1 MNKRRVVITGLG
13 ALAPNGNS
21 VSDYWNSLISGRS
34 GINHITSFDTEN
46 LNVKIAGELSNF
58 NPEDH
63 FDRKEIRKLDPFTI
77 YHLVSSKEA
86 ISNSGLNEDKL
97 DLNRVGVMIGSGVGG
112 IQTLED
118 QHGTYSSRGQRR
130 VSPFFVPRMIAN
142 IAAGNLAIKY
152 GFKGPNQTIISA
164 CASGTDA
171 IGLASR
177 VIQYGDADV
186 MITGGTEASITGLT
200 ISGFANIKALST
212 QNENPKTASKPFDA
226 MRDGFVLG
234 EGSASIVLEELSHAK
249 KRNANILAELV
260 GYGSTDDAFHITQ
273 PSAGGEGAIR
283 AMKNAISDANL
294 SIENIDYINAH
305 GTSTP
310 FNDKTESAAISSLFG
325 SHAKKLKV
333 SSTKSMIGHALGASG
348 ALEAVA
354 CILALQNNIL
364 PPTINYKN
372 PDPECELDYVPNNSQ
387 EFETNVAMSN
397 SFGFGG
403 HNGVIL
409 MKKWDG
415 EKN

>member
-21 VSDYWNSLISGRS
+21 VSDYWDSLISGRS

-58 NPEDH
+58 NPEYH

-387 EFETNVAMSN
+387 EFETNLAMSN

>member
-21 VSDYWNSLISGRS
+21 VPEYWDALISGTS
-34 GINHITSFDTEN
+34 GIDHITYFDTEN
-46 LNVKIAGELSNF
+46 LSVKIAGELSNF
-58 NPEDH
+58 NPEDY
-63 FDRKEIRKLDPFTI
+63 FDKKEIRKLDPFTI
-77 YHLVSSKEA
+77 YHLISSIEA
-86 ISNSGLNEDKL
+86 ISNSGINEDNL

-112 IQTLED
+112 IQTLEE
-118 QHGTYSSRGQRR
+118 QHGTYKSRGQRR

-152 GFKGPNQTIISA
+152 GFKGPNQTVISA

-177 VIQYGDADV
+177 IIQYGDADV

-212 QNENPKTASKPFDA
+212 QNDTPKTASKPFDA

-234 EGSASIVLEELSHAK
+234 EGSASIVLEELTHAR
-249 KRNANILAELV
+249 KRNANILGELV

-283 AMKNAISDANL
+283 AMKNAVLDANL
-294 SIENIDYINAH
+294 SLNDVDYINAH

-310 FNDKTESAAISSLFG
+310 FNDITESAAITSLFG
-325 SHAKKLKV
+325 EHAQKLKV

-354 CILALQNNIL
+354 CILAINHNIL
-364 PPTINYKN
+364 PPTINYKDS
-372 PDPECELDYVPNNSQ
+372 DPECNLDYVANNSQ
-387 EFETNVAMSN
+387 KSEVNIAMSN

-409 MKKWDG
+409 LKKWSG
-415 EKN
+415 K

>member
-21 VSDYWNSLISGRS
+21 VSDYWDSLISGRS

-387 EFETNVAMSN
+387 EFETNLAMSN

-403 HNGVIL
+403 HNSVIL

>member
-21 VSDYWNSLISGRS
+21 VPEYWDALISGTS
-34 GINHITSFDTEN
+34 GIDHITYFDTEN
-46 LNVKIAGELSNF
+46 LSVKIAGELSDF
-58 NPEDH
+58 NPEDY
-63 FDRKEIRKLDPFTI
+63 FDKKEIRKLDPFTI
-77 YHLVSSKEA
+77 YHLISSIEA
-86 ISNSGLNEDKL
+86 ISNSGINEDNL

-112 IQTLED
+112 IQTLEE
-118 QHGTYSSRGQRR
+118 QHGIYKTRGQRR

-152 GFKGPNQTIISA
+152 GFKGPNQTVISA

-177 VIQYGDADV
+177 IIQYGDADV

-212 QNENPKTASKPFDA
+212 QNDTPKTASKPFDA

-234 EGSASIVLEELSHAK
+234 EGSASIVLEELTHAR
-249 KRNANILAELV
+249 KRNANILGELV

-283 AMKNAISDANL
+283 AMKNAVLDANL
-294 SIENIDYINAH
+294 SLNDVDYINAH

-310 FNDKTESAAISSLFG
+310 FNDKTESAAITSLFG
-325 SHAKKLKV
+325 EHAQKLKV

-354 CILALQNNIL
+354 CILAINHNIL
-364 PPTINYKN
+364 PPTINYKDS
-372 PDPECELDYVPNNSQ
+372 DPECNLDYVANNSQ
-387 EFETNVAMSN
+387 KSEVNIAMSN

-409 MKKWDG
+409 LKKWSG
-415 EKN
+415 K

>member
-21 VSDYWNSLISGRS
+21 VPEYWDALISGTS
-34 GINHITSFDTEN
+34 GIDHITYFDTEN
-46 LNVKIAGELSNF
+46 LSVKIAGELSNF
-58 NPEDH
+58 NPEDY
-63 FDRKEIRKLDPFTI
+63 FDKKEIRKLDPFTI
-77 YHLVSSKEA
+77 YHLISSIEA
-86 ISNSGLNEDKL
+86 ISNSGINEDNL

-112 IQTLED
+112 IQTLEE
-118 QHGTYSSRGQRR
+118 QHGTYKSRGQRR

-152 GFKGPNQTIISA
+152 GFKGPNQTVISA

-177 VIQYGDADV
+177 IIQYGDADV

-212 QNENPKTASKPFDA
+212 QNDTPKTASKPSDA

-234 EGSASIVLEELSHAK
+234 EGSASIVLEELTHAR
-249 KRNANILAELV
+249 KRNAHIIGELV
-260 GYGSTDDAFHITQ
+260 GYGSTDDAFHINH

-283 AMKNAISDANL
+283 AMKNAVLDANL
-294 SIENIDYINAH
+294 SLNDVDYINAH

-310 FNDKTESAAISSLFG
+310 FNDKTESAAITSLFG
-325 SHAKKLKV
+325 EHAQKLKV

-354 CILALQNNIL
+354 CILAINHNIL
-364 PPTINYKN
+364 PPTINYKDS
-372 PDPECELDYVPNNSQ
+372 DPECNLDYVPNNSQ
-387 EFETNVAMSN
+387 KSEVNIAMSN

-409 MKKWDG
+409 LKKWSG
-415 EKN
+415 K

>member
-21 VSDYWNSLISGRS
+21 VPEYWDALISGTS
-34 GINHITSFDTEN
+34 GIDHITYFDTEN
-46 LNVKIAGELSNF
+46 LSVKIAGELSNF
-58 NPEDH
+58 NPEDY
-63 FDRKEIRKLDPFTI
+63 FDKKEIRKLDPFTI
-77 YHLVSSKEA
+77 YHLISSIEA
-86 ISNSGLNEDKL
+86 ISNSGINEDNL

-112 IQTLED
+112 IQTLEE
-118 QHGTYSSRGQRR
+118 QHGTYKSRGQRR

-152 GFKGPNQTIISA
+152 GFKGPNQTVISA

-177 VIQYGDADV
+177 IIQYGDADV

-212 QNENPKTASKPFDA
+212 QNDTPKTASKPFDA

-234 EGSASIVLEELSHAK
+234 EGSASIVLEELTHAR
-249 KRNANILAELV
+249 KRNAHILGELV

-283 AMKNAISDANL
+283 AMKNAVLDANL
-294 SIENIDYINAH
+294 SLNDVDYINAH

-310 FNDKTESAAISSLFG
+310 FNDKTESAAITSLFG
-325 SHAKKLKV
+325 EHAQKLKV

-354 CILALQNNIL
+354 CILAINHNIL
-364 PPTINYKN
+364 PPTINYKDS
-372 PDPECELDYVPNNSQ
+372 DPECNLDYVPNNSQ
-387 EFETNVAMSN
+387 KSEVNIAMSN

-409 MKKWDG
+409 LKKWSG
-415 EKN
+415 K

>member
-1 MNKRRVVITGLG
+1 VNKRRVVITGLG

-21 VSDYWNSLISGRS
+21 VPEYWDALISGTS
-34 GINHITSFDTEN
+34 GIDHITYFDTEN
-46 LNVKIAGELSNF
+46 LSVKIAGELSNF
-58 NPEDH
+58 NPEDY
-63 FDRKEIRKLDPFTI
+63 FDKKEIRKLDPFTI
-77 YHLVSSKEA
+77 YHLISSIEA
-86 ISNSGLNEDKL
+86 ISNSGINEDNL

-112 IQTLED
+112 IQTLEE
-118 QHGTYSSRGQRR
+118 QHGTYKSRGQRR

-152 GFKGPNQTIISA
+152 GFKGPNQTVISA

-177 VIQYGDADV
+177 IIQYGDADV

-212 QNENPKTASKPFDA
+212 QNDTPKTASKPFDA

-234 EGSASIVLEELSHAK
+234 EGSASIVLEELTHAR
-249 KRNANILAELV
+249 KRNAHILGELV

-283 AMKNAISDANL
+283 AMKNAVLDANL
-294 SIENIDYINAH
+294 SLNDVDYINAH

-310 FNDKTESAAISSLFG
+310 FNDKTESAAITSLFG
-325 SHAKKLKV
+325 EHAQKLKV

-354 CILALQNNIL
+354 CILAINHNIL
-364 PPTINYKN
+364 PPTINYKDS
-372 PDPECELDYVPNNSQ
+372 DPECNLDYVPNNSQ
-387 EFETNVAMSN
+387 KSEVNIAMSN

-409 MKKWDG
+409 LKKWSG
-415 EKN
+415 K